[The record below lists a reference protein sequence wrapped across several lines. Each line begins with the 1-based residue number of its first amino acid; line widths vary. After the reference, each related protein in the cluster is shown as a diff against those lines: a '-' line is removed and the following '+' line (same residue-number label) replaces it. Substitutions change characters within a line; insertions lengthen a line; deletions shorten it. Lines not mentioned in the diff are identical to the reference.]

1 VSIDSVISPGYL
13 PGCSSN
19 QPHHS
24 SINPAVTTP
33 DIPPTEQIIDSDNV
47 ELLRKKIREAAET
60 IRNQEAI
67 IKKKSFEL
75 EMEQGHVNILRHDNQ
90 MLRQMTVDMACIG
103 QCPRLLLESFTYI
116 LLQNRVHLLS
126 KKKNISVT
134 SC

>member
-1 VSIDSVISPGYL
+1 MSFEGFFLINPTK
-13 PGCSSN
+13 
-19 QPHHS
+19 S
-24 SINPAVTTP
+24 SINPAVNTP

-90 MLRQMTVDMACIG
+90 MLRQMTVDMASVGNAQLID
-103 QCPRLLLESFTYI
+103 RLFNNTFPPIS
-116 LLQNRVHLLS
+116 NRAHLLS